1 MGFLDRFK
9 KGTDD
14 EYESHRRDT
23 AREVLADVRKYC
35 RRRYGDDIDVLY
47 VHVGKRMQYHI
58 DAINNQGGLTAHKHA
73 LARWQMY
80 KALYPEYISDTQPTF
95 VKILEDS
102 VHND

>member
-1 MGFLDRFK
+1 MGFLYWL
-9 KGTDD
+9 KGDTED
-14 EYESHRRDT
+14 EYESHRRDE
-23 AREVLADVRKYC
+23 AREALEYVRKYC
-35 RRRYGDDIDVLY
+35 RRRYGDDIEVLY
-47 VHVGKRMQYHI
+47 AQVGKRLQYHI